1 MNVPVQK
8 IILIGIVLSVLSLLG
23 IGKLYIYNNVLG
35 RTTDAPLESSQ
46 GAPITLDFNTPTP
59 SPTLT
64 PTPTNTPTPT
74 VTPTPT
80 PTPFPVTSQQ
90 LDEWFTNSANH
101 YSVDR
106 SLLWRIAVCESRL
119 KPNATNWIYGGLFQF
134 SPNTWIANRAVMG
147 LDSNPNLR
155 FNPEESIR
163 TAAFVLSTRGPG
175 AWPNCS
181 KAK

>member
-1 MNVPVQK
+1 MTVPK
-8 IILIGIVLSVLSLLG
+8 NIRFLGILLIVVSLLTVRRYFS
-23 IGKLYIYNNVLG
+23 LYNNVLG
-35 RTTDAPLESSQ
+35 RTTSAPLMTAQ

-59 SPTLT
+59 SPT

-74 VTPTPT
+74 ITPSPT

-106 SLLWRIAVCESRL
+106 SLLFRIAVCETGLR
-119 KPNATNWIYGGLFQF
+119 PNATNWIYGGLFQF
-134 SPNTWIANRAVMG
+134 SPNTWIANRELMG
-147 LDSNPNLR
+147 MDSNPDLR
-155 FNPEESIR
+155 FNPEEAIR
-163 TAAFVLSTRGPG
+163 TAAFVLSTRGAG

-181 KAK
+181 KVK